1 MANYRW
7 YGHNALSCASFGF
20 EVNNMIQ
27 YKVAGNTRTEALAAA
42 LAGSIEHDTVQLTAI
57 GAAAV
62 NACIKAAAVAEKMI
76 NGRQPEEAQSEILIH
91 SEFTEITIDEL
102 TRQAICLTL
111 TLAPKNTAGGMLA

>member
-1 MANYRW
+1 
-7 YGHNALSCASFGF
+7 
-20 EVNNMIQ
+20 MIQ

-42 LAGSIEHDTVQLTAI
+42 LAGSIEHDTVQLIAI

-62 NACIKAAAVAEKMI
+62 NACVKAAAVAEKMI

-91 SEFTEITIDEL
+91 SEFTEIIIDEL

-111 TLAPKNTAGGMLA
+111 TLVPKNTAGGMLA